1 MATKGV
7 KNNIEPEKTREELDK
22 AIEQLEQ
29 AIETEKAPKKI
40 ENDPYE
46 KVPFMIPIS
55 ADNEEDW
62 ICIINGHSYQVQRG
76 KTVLVPK
83 CVVEIYNNQQKQ
95 LYESK
100 RRSDELQRAAQDK
113 STQLAFD

>member
-1 MATKGV
+1 MAKGV
-7 KNNIEPEKTREELDK
+7 KNNEPETNVNIEEELKD
-22 AIEQLEQ
+22 IEQ
-29 AIETEKAPKKI
+29 AIEEAKKPKKA

-62 ICIINGHSYQVQRG
+62 VCIINGHSYQVQRG
-76 KTVLVPK
+76 RTVLVPK
-83 CVVEIYNNQQKQ
+83 CVVEVYNNQQRQ
-95 LYESK
+95 LFESK

-113 STQLAFD
+113 SSQLAFN